1 MSDYNNIINLPQE
14 TEVEFLSRII
24 SLINCYKWGCYEQ
37 REVASYLGRSI
48 GNWY

>member
-24 SLINCYKWGCYEQ
+24 SLINCYK
-37 REVASYLGRSI
+37 
-48 GNWY
+48 